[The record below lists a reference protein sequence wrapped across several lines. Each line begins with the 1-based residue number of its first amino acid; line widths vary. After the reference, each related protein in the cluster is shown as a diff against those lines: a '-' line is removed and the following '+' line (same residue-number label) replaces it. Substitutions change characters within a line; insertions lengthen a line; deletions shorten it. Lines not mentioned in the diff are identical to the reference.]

1 MCESKQGV
9 PDLTALCSYQTI
21 ESSRCLRKVCP
32 NSGLVTDR
40 RQLNGKEKNSSFFG
54 RSDDHIAAAVP
65 DLCVAW
71 WIGGYQGA
79 ARSARE
85 SPKKSPK
92 KAPVS

>member
-1 MCESKQGV
+1 MRVSKGV

-32 NSGLVTDR
+32 TRTRDR
-40 RQLNGKEKNSSFFG
+40 STTAERERKIFFNFG
-54 RSDDHIAAAVP
+54 RSNDHIAASVSC
-65 DLCVAW
+65 CVVDW
-71 WIGGYQGA
+71 GYQGA
-79 ARSARE
+79 ARSARD

>member
-40 RQLNGKEKNSSFFG
+40 RQLNGKETLFVG
-54 RSDDHIAAAVP
+54 RSMI
-65 DLCVAW
+65 
-71 WIGGYQGA
+71 I
-79 ARSARE
+79 
-85 SPKKSPK
+85 
-92 KAPVS
+92 